1 VGRQDTIEIE
11 VHSSTASVVTLRGE
25 HDLNSVAR
33 IDATLTAASVRG
45 KVLVDLSNCAFI
57 DSTVISALLRA
68 SNRLH
73 ARGGLLSL
81 VIPSGEHQAIRSIFE
96 LMSIE
101 RLLPTHATRE
111 AAIAHLESD
120 SMHTASAPRTRLR
133 ALSEIIDASFLDVS
147 GEAEEHRR
155 AA

>member
-11 VHSSTASVVTLRGE
+11 VHSRTASIVSLRGE

-33 IDATLTAASVRG
+33 IEETLIAASVCG
-45 KVLVDLSNCAFI
+45 HVLVDLSCCAFI

-81 VIPSGEHQAIRSIFE
+81 VIPNGEHQAIRSIFE

-101 RLLPTHATRE
+101 RLLPTHATRA
-111 AAIAHLESD
+111 AAIAHLEGD
-120 SMHTASAPRTRLR
+120 SAHTATAPRTRLR
-133 ALSEIIDASFLDVS
+133 ALSEIIDASFLDAAD
-147 GEAEEHRR
+147 AEEPR